1 VVKLTSGGR
10 GISPECMTSEF
21 FAQHGGLHAV
31 VKRQEMKP
39 LIAGLLRM
47 TPWYREVK
55 LDF

>member
-1 VVKLTSGGR
+1 
-10 GISPECMTSEF
+10 
-21 FAQHGGLHAV
+21 V

-55 LDF
+55 LDL